1 MVLWLVPQNI
11 LMEDGVRHLVH
22 APAQLTHGGD
32 VALVREKFED
42 LNEELVGQVAKTAG
56 AEILEIAHG
65 GGFCGVDEVG
75 MKKGEDVVEILFL
88 MQRSGR
94 ARTVIATFQVARF
107 VVFSASGF
115 QEGSNARDVKMTAA

>member
-42 LNEELVGQVAKTAG
+42 LNEELVGQVTKTAG

-65 GGFCGVDEVG
+65 GGICGVDEVE
-75 MKKGEDVVEILFL
+75 MKKGKDVVEILFL

-107 VVFSASGF
+107 GVTHASGLIL
-115 QEGSNARDVKMTAA
+115 GNNARDVKETV

>member
-1 MVLWLVPQNI
+1 MVLWLVPKDI

-32 VALVREKFED
+32 VALVREELED

-65 GGFCGVDEVG
+65 GGICGVDDVG
-75 MKKGEDVVEILFL
+75 MKKGNGVVEILFL
-88 MQRSGR
+88 MQAKRPSAYSNRHVPGG
-94 ARTVIATFQVARF
+94 TFRRVLCLRF
-107 VVFSASGF
+107 TFR
-115 QEGSNARDVKMTAA
+115 QQYT